1 MDIGQSIF
9 SAIAS
14 PDIAYALL
22 VLGLFSLV
30 TAFAAPGTG
39 FAEIAAV
46 LCLVLAFIGLAQLPV
61 NWAGLLLI
69 VLGVGLFLLDLKLQ
83 TSAIALG
90 GAAALGIGSLF
101 LFQPT
106 GEAMRVS
113 VWLIGLVT
121 LGSAAYFGFALSRV
135 VRAMKLRPKV
145 DAKAVLGATGVVK
158 TPLLSSNHLVGTAQ
172 VDGELWSVRANEPL
186 ASGTPVV
193 VERMDGLTLEVRRV
207 NRVEG

>member
-1 MDIGQSIF
+1 MDIGQSVF

-46 LCLVLAFIGLAQLPV
+46 LCLTLAFIGLAQLPV

-69 VLGVGLFLLDLKLQ
+69 VVGVGLFILDLKLQ

-121 LGSAAYFGFALSRV
+121 LGSSAYFGFALNRV
-135 VRAMKLRPKV
+135 MRAMKLRPKV
-145 DAKAVLGATGVVK
+145 DAKAILGAAGVVN
-158 TPLLSSNHLVGTAQ
+158 TPLLSSNQMVGTAQ
-172 VDGELWSVRANEPL
+172 IDGELWTIHSDEPL
-186 ASGTPVV
+186 APGTPIV
-193 VERMDGLTLEVRRV
+193 VERINGLMLEVRRAG
-207 NRVEG
+207 RG